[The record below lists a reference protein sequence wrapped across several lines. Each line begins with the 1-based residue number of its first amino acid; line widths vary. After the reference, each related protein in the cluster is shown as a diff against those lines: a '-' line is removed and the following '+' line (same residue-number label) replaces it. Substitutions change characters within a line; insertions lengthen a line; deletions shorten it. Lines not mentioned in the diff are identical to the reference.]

1 MAIIAGR
8 TPSLQSRGYSG
19 WLKPTLWRVSLE
31 RVPTNWR
38 AGCGRSACPVRR
50 EGESHGFLPTP
61 IAKTLWCFL
70 AIELLHLPDK
80 PAGVGPPKKRGVHAN
95 CKLEPQSHS
104 PHH

>member
-61 IAKTLWCFL
+61 IGRT
-70 AIELLHLPDK
+70 
-80 PAGVGPPKKRGVHAN
+80 PKKRDGQQISNDFFPRQAGRGRVR
-95 CKLEPQSHS
+95 EGQSALRGH
-104 PHH
+104 

>member
-61 IAKTLWCFL
+61 IGTSEATAEVASGCRIGNAVDAESVEEVLIIAAKFDVL
-70 AIELLHLPDK
+70 
-80 PAGVGPPKKRGVHAN
+80 
-95 CKLEPQSHS
+95 
-104 PHH
+104 